1 MLRLD
6 NLGDLVMLSP
16 ALRAL
21 RSALPGAE
29 VTLMASPTGA
39 RVVPLLPWIDRVL
52 VEQVLWQALGPPGPP
67 DPGREQALVGRIAD
81 GLFDVALVFT
91 SFSQSPL
98 PASYATYLAGVPVRV
113 GQSKEFG
120 GGVLSHELAS
130 PPDECHQVDR
140 NLALLDAIGVP
151 VAARHLE
158 LVVPDHVGEAADAL
172 LRGTGVG
179 PGEPF
184 VALAPGASAPAR
196 RYDPGRFGVVAR
208 ALVDELDLPVVVVG
222 SPGDEPLAGKVLAA
236 SGLAASGGG
245 GGVVSSLCGRTS
257 VPELAAVIAR
267 ASLVVTNDS
276 GCMHL
281 ADAFARPV
289 VVTFAGTDLEAQ
301 WAPRCSPSRLLR
313 RPTWCAPCHEIKC
326 PYAQECLDL
335 DPVAV
340 VAAAVELLATP
351 PESSASEGPSE
362 TRASAIQVNGRSSR
376 RPPRTHPARRGST
389 SR

>member
-1 MLRLD
+1 MAPAGGPWTEAERVLVLRLD

-21 RSALPGAE
+21 RAALPDAE

-39 RVVPLLPWIDRVL
+39 RVVPLLPWVDRVMDE
-52 VEQVLWQALGPPGPP
+52 VVVWQALGACGPP

-81 GLFDVALVFT
+81 GRFDMALIFT

-98 PASYATYLAGVPVRV
+98 PAGYACLLAGVAVRV

-140 NLALLDAIGVP
+140 NLALLEAIGVP

-158 LVVPDHVGEAADAL
+158 LVVPGDVRAGADRLLAAVGLA
-172 LRGTGVG
+172 

-196 RYDPGRFGVVAR
+196 RYDPRRFAAVAR
-208 ALVDELDLPVVVVG
+208 ALVDDVGLPVVVVG
-222 SPGDEPLAGKVLAA
+222 SPGDQALAA
-236 SGLAASGGG
+236 EVIAASGGSDG
-245 GGVVSSLCGRTS
+245 AVSSLCGQTS
-257 VPELAAVIAR
+257 VPELAAVVAR
-267 ASLVVTNDS
+267 ARLVVSNDS

-289 VVTFAGTDLEAQ
+289 VVTFAGTDLESQ
-301 WAPRCSPSRLLR
+301 WGPSASPSRLLR
-313 RPTWCAPCHEIKC
+313 RPTWCAPCYEIEC
-326 PYAQECLDL
+326 PYARECLDI
-335 DPVAV
+335 DPAEVL
-340 VAAAVELLATP
+340 AAAATLLEMPGPAGGHAVAPAPTP
-351 PESSASEGPSE
+351 HTA
-362 TRASAIQVNGRSSR
+362 
-376 RPPRTHPARRGST
+376 PAAAGDGSPVDG
-389 SR
+389 